1 MKLATFPSAILLLC
15 LTPMAH
21 AQSGPPRAWQ
31 QRIAVTIDLPVPIVA
46 LDPANPFAIAVDQP
60 PRLLTSTPPK
70 KLNVQGMAV
79 VAAYVNTKGDCL
91 GSVPLE
97 LPFPGMTQTIL
108 DELKDV
114 RFDPAKTGDKT
125 VGSWV
130 VLGLDIVGRI
140 KESSFGGPTF
150 ELPDPGAP
158 PEPTPPLRA
167 APSGLLLRAP
177 YEPQSS
183 LTTFASPRRLKV
195 KAPGQDADIPIRAL
209 VHITSGGRCD
219 RFVPLNIEPGLH
231 RWLSAYFATWR
242 LDPAQLGGAPHEA
255 WVVYSARAQL
265 EISTLDST
273 GVKVI
278 RNRSFEPPNTEP

>member
-1 MKLATFPSAILLLC
+1 MKCAPFISAILLLC
-15 LTPMAH
+15 LASITH
-21 AQSGPPRAWQ
+21 AQSGSPRAWQ

-46 LDPANPFAIAVDQP
+46 LESSNPFAIAVDQP
-60 PRLLTSTPPK
+60 PRLLTSTPPR
-70 KLNVQGMAV
+70 KLDVQGTAV
-79 VAAYVNTKGDCL
+79 VAAYVGPKGDCL
-91 GSVPLE
+91 GGVPLD

-108 DELKDV
+108 DELKNV
-114 RFDPAKTGDKT
+114 RFDPAKTGDKP

-130 VLGLDIVGRI
+130 VLGLNIDGRI
-140 KESSFGGPTF
+140 KESSIGGPTF
-150 ELPDPGAP
+150 ELPDPAAP

-195 KAPGQDADIPIRAL
+195 KAPTQDADILVRAL

-219 RFVPLNIEPGLH
+219 RFVPLNIESGLH
-231 RWLSAYFATWR
+231 RWLSAYLATWR
-242 LDPAQLGGAPHEA
+242 LDPALLDGAPHEA

-265 EISTLDST
+265 KVSTLDST
-273 GVKVI
+273 GVNLI
-278 RNRSFEPPNTEP
+278 RNRSFEPPSTEP